1 MAEQDQKS
9 IFLAAKFPQLS
20 QELQQ
25 LLIADGEIVLAAQ
38 VPELIILDRCR
49 CEDDFCA
56 TFYVQP
62 KPAGAYGPG
71 HRCIPLD
78 PNEGMLI
85 LDVLDERIAAIEILY
100 RNDIRQELLA
110 EFH

>member
-1 MAEQDQKS
+1 MAEQKRKS
-9 IFLAAKFPQLS
+9 ILLAAKFPQLS

-25 LLIADGEIVLAAQ
+25 LLIADGETQLAAQ
-38 VPELIILDRCR
+38 VPGLTILDRCR
-49 CEDDFCA
+49 CGDDFCA
-56 TFYVQP
+56 MFYVQP
-62 KPAGAYGPG
+62 KPSGAYGPG

-85 LDVLDERIAAIEILY
+85 LDVLDEKIVAVEILH

-110 EFH
+110 EFP